1 MSVACTTSSV
11 KKSDFPQ
18 SPERRHLERIV
29 QQYAGPRIVTIG
41 QGLYVAVGY
50 GVSNMILVDTG
61 DGLVIIDTTDNQKA
75 ARKILDDFKA
85 ISKASVKAL
94 VYTHSHPDHIFGCKA
109 IYDKSVIVY
118 AHESFMRELSLQGQ
132 LGMSGAQ
139 RGAAMF
145 GAMLPQ
151 SERVAPNISAYPSP
165 VAVQFVFE
173 HVKPD
178 SIVKPTEMF
187 TGSNASFAV
196 GGVEFDLYHTPGET
210 PDHTI
215 VHIRQM
221 DAIACGD
228 IFYPSF
234 PNLYTIRGC
243 SPRPVLDW
251 AEAQNK
257 IIALQPRHLLQGH
270 GFPVHGKAEIKTV
283 LSHYR
288 EAIQHVH
295 KLALEAVQGFLPLD
309 EAVKKACL
317 PDHLA
322 SLPYLIQSYGCVPYS
337 VKSIINSYVGW
348 FDGNPVNL
356 SPLSR
361 AELGR
366 EVIALAG
373 SAEKI
378 LVHAEEAQREG
389 RHQAVLELCE
399 MVLAGDQKNK
409 KAMALSAHSLM
420 ALSHWTANGPSANY
434 YRSFAEKQMI
444 E

>member
-1 MSVACTTSSV
+1 MSVACNASPV

-18 SPERRHLERIV
+18 SPERQLLERIV
-29 QQYAGPRIVTIG
+29 QQYTGPHIVTIRE
-41 QGLYVAVGY
+41 GLYAAVGY

-61 DGLVIIDTTDNQKA
+61 DGLVIIDTTDNQRV
-75 ARKILDDFKA
+75 ARKVLDDFKA
-85 ISKASVKAL
+85 ISKASVKAI
-94 VYTHSHPDHIFGCKA
+94 VYTHSHPDHILGCKA
-109 IYDKSVIVY
+109 IYEKGVQVY
-118 AHESFMRELSLQGQ
+118 AHESFIRELSLQGQ

-145 GAMLPQ
+145 GAMLLQ

-165 VAVQFVFE
+165 VAVQFIFE
-173 HVKPD
+173 PVKPD

-187 TGSNASFAV
+187 AGNTASFTV
-196 GGVEFDLYHTPGET
+196 GGVEFTLYHTPGET
-210 PDHTI
+210 PDHTV

-221 DAIACGD
+221 DAVACGD

-243 SPRPVLDW
+243 SPRPVQDW
-251 AEAQNK
+251 AEAQNR
-257 IIALQPRHLLQGH
+257 IIALQPEYLLQGH
-270 GFPVHGKAEIKTV
+270 GFPVRGKAEIKTV

-295 KLALEAVQGFLPLD
+295 NVALEAVQGFLPVD
-309 EAVKKACL
+309 EAVQKACL

-322 SLPYLIQSYGCVPYS
+322 HLPYLIQSYGCVPYS

-348 FDGNPVNL
+348 FDGNPTNL

-361 AELGR
+361 GELAN

-373 SAEKI
+373 SADKV
-378 LVHAEEAQREG
+378 LNHAEKAQQQG
-389 RHQAVLELCE
+389 RHQAALELCE
-399 MVLAGDQKNK
+399 MILAGDPRNE
-409 KAMALSAHSLM
+409 KARKLRVHSLLALSY
-420 ALSHWTANGPSANY
+420 WTANGPTANY